1 MPVLAQPGPQLLN
14 VTLYLKLCVFSHIP
28 RSWCE
33 LFGLGDAMPPFGLA
47 YTKGWRRCTTLL
59 CLLCGIREMELDL
72 TVLPK
77 VFKARFYQRIE
88 DIRYVSLGA
97 YSHVSKGNLDR
108 FYLLLYITTGTIPAS
123 LVDDPSIFSCF
134 PVIVLN

>member
-1 MPVLAQPGPQLLN
+1 
-14 VTLYLKLCVFSHIP
+14 
-28 RSWCE
+28 
-33 LFGLGDAMPPFGLA
+33 
-47 YTKGWRRCTTLL
+47 
-59 CLLCGIREMELDL
+59 MELDL

-77 VFKARFYQRIE
+77 VFKARFYQRVE